1 MMLMFTAE
9 GYDKQINLARAIERQ
24 KIAEMLRQRADAHP
38 KWEVHDLLVDIARE
52 IEDARE
58 TH

>member
-9 GYDKQINLARAIERQ
+9 DYDKQINLARAIERQ